1 MNNNLTHEVKKIL
14 KSSAVL
20 SQKMNHMQVYPE
32 HVMLAIMSHNNNTAM
47 HIIKKLC
54 DVDIQDIYDKVY
66 SQLTYRIVDP
76 PMSIKTVNLHDTTT
90 QILDGAY
97 DESKKLDSDVIHT
110 EHLLTISIETS
121 SKLSSKNIE
130 GAQCN
135 LFKNIKNDKKYE
147 FRRIWGSG
155 ESWRRKKIT

>member
-32 HVMLAIMSHNNNTAM
+32 HVMLAIMSHNDNTAM

-110 EHLLTISIETS
+110 EHLL
-121 SKLSSKNIE
+121 LSLLKHQVNFP
-130 GAQCN
+130 AKT
-135 LFKNIKNDKKYE
+135 L
-147 FRRIWGSG
+147 R
-155 ESWRRKKIT
+155 